1 MITTVKT
8 VDGVLPVKPMS
19 YVLGNDWTY
28 MYSDDWKG
36 VDFNVYACMN
46 GEVVAVVEGQSR
58 DYFFLFFL
66 KKTIDKMRLWCYN

>member
-19 YVLGNDWTY
+19 YVLGDDWTY

-46 GEVVAVVEGQSR
+46 GEVVAVAEV
-58 DYFFLFFL
+58 
-66 KKTIDKMRLWCYN
+66 

>member
-8 VDGVLPVKPMS
+8 VDGILPVKPMS
-19 YVLGNDWTY
+19 YVLGDDWTY

-46 GEVVAVVEGQSR
+46 GEVVAVVEVEFL
-58 DYFFLFFL
+58 DYFFYFL
-66 KKTIDKMRLWCYN
+66 LLKF

>member
-19 YVLGNDWTY
+19 YVLGDDWTY

-46 GEVVAVVEGQSR
+46 GEVVAVVEG
-58 DYFFLFFL
+58 
-66 KKTIDKMRLWCYN
+66 